1 MVRMFVFRVFVMV
14 CALAA
19 PVVYAGG
26 AAESDAAGAGDAGA
40 PVQQVTC
47 MLDWVP
53 NVNHVGIFVAQ
64 DRGFFADEGLAVD
77 IIQPGEVAANAA
89 VASGRADFGVGFQEN
104 LTLLRAD
111 DVPLVSIAAMLQTN
125 TSGFAVR
132 AGEGVET
139 PADFAGLTYG
149 TFQSPFE
156 EPTLTSLVEAA
167 GGDASGIEYVPA
179 GSELLA
185 MLQQERAD
193 IVWIYYGTQGF
204 QAERVGIDI
213 DYFPL
218 NEYPDAVPDYYTPVI
233 IASES
238 MLADNPELTRAF
250 LAALSRGHRYVV
262 DHPQESARIL
272 AEAVPELNAEQLGKS
287 VPWLAQRMVMD
298 APEWGYQEVS
308 VWREYAAW
316 MRDVGVLEG
325 EFDPSSAMT
334 NAFLPGQQ

>member
-111 DVPLVSIAAMLQTN
+111 DVPLVSIAAM
-125 TSGFAVR
+125 R
-132 AGEGVET
+132 AC
-139 PADFAGLTYG
+139 AW
-149 TFQSPFE
+149 
-156 EPTLTSLVEAA
+156 
-167 GGDASGIEYVPA
+167 GD
-179 GSELLA
+179 
-185 MLQQERAD
+185 R
-193 IVWIYYGTQGF
+193 T
-204 QAERVGIDI
+204 
-213 DYFPL
+213 
-218 NEYPDAVPDYYTPVI
+218 
-233 IASES
+233 
-238 MLADNPELTRAF
+238 
-250 LAALSRGHRYVV
+250 
-262 DHPQESARIL
+262 
-272 AEAVPELNAEQLGKS
+272 
-287 VPWLAQRMVMD
+287 
-298 APEWGYQEVS
+298 
-308 VWREYAAW
+308 
-316 MRDVGVLEG
+316 
-325 EFDPSSAMT
+325 
-334 NAFLPGQQ
+334 